1 MIHEPQICQIGL
13 IHLKVNSKNLLNK
26 IKIKTVLNKTM
37 IVNHF
42 HFRLRSVDIDK
53 GALFLV
59 LYGLII
65 VFNRLDQFFR
75 SLKIN
80 RVQVKITAS
89 LTH

>member
-1 MIHEPQICQIGL
+1 KRAYC
-13 IHLKVNSKNLLNK
+13 LKTQPATGETYPKSDLFNK
-26 IKIKTVLNKTM
+26 A
-37 IVNHF
+37 
-42 HFRLRSVDIDK
+42 VDIDK